1 MDSPKKK
8 VVAST
13 TTNED
18 SRLDFTQRQRK
29 VDSILQAFFNGRSLN
44 RFEAEV
50 LHDHCLNTTVSIIGK
65 LGVAIQRK
73 RERVPCKGGK
83 ATVSVNR
90 YWLDTN
96 PENILKTRE
105 YLTSR
110 GVIK

>member
-8 VVAST
+8 VAVDA
-13 TTNED
+13 TTND
-18 SRLDFTQRQRK
+18 YSQHDFTQRQRK

>member
-1 MDSPKKK
+1 MNSPKKK
-8 VVAST
+8 VVVAA

-18 SRLDFTQRQRK
+18 SHPDFTQRQRK
-29 VDSILQAFFNGRSLN
+29 VDSIIQAFFNGQSLN
-44 RFEAEV
+44 RFDAEA

-73 RERVPCKGGK
+73 RERVPCKGGQ